1 LEVLNIAAVLR
12 NSAVNGPGNRY
23 VVWTQGCTF
32 KCEGC
37 LNPEFQPLINRCLVP
52 VDELARR
59 ILSTECIEG
68 VTYTGGEPLLQAK
81 ALAALSEILRTRGL
95 TLVCYTG
102 FTLDQLQES
111 SDLDIKTLLG
121 LLDVLIDGQYLKA
134 EKANL
139 LWRGSANQK
148 VHFITDIYSNYGTQV
163 NTQVAEMEMVFDN
176 SGMAITGILQDT
188 IVARLT
194 SQLMDKDKSR

>member
-1 LEVLNIAAVLR
+1 M
-12 NSAVNGPGNRY
+12 
-23 VVWTQGCTF
+23 
-32 KCEGC
+32 
-37 LNPEFQPLINRCLVP
+37 
-52 VDELARR
+52 
-59 ILSTECIEG
+59 
-68 VTYTGGEPLLQAK
+68 
-81 ALAALSEILRTRGL
+81 
-95 TLVCYTG
+95 CYTG
-102 FTLDQLQES
+102 FTLDQLRES
-111 SDLDIKTLLG
+111 SDPDIKTLLG